1 MSNVIELK
9 LQKIPQKPIIILSCI
24 AVIGLILR
32 LYTFPYEIPFRLD
45 LIDNFSY
52 AVLTS
57 QLGEFPN
64 GFQLANNGWPGFVSL
79 FFSFLNPENFFDFVH
94 LQRFLSITLSIL
106 TIIPVYL
113 LLRRFFEKFLA
124 YVGAALFVFDYRIII
139 DSIAGSNTPLF
150 IFLITFG
157 IFLFLSKNT
166 KVIYLSF
173 GVIAFA
179 SLIRY
184 EGLILLIPFSI
195 MFFFR
200 LRKQKNVIFKYF
212 LAISIAI
219 LILLPMAYLRIEKT
233 GEDGLTSHLLAGV
246 TYVTT
251 DLKVSSP
258 EDIPSDEP
266 WLQPNQDN
274 VGPFII
280 SGLTGLIQYL
290 TWITV
295 PVFMFFLPVSIFM
308 ILKNHSYKKI
318 DNRTLS
324 IIVIGF
330 FMLLPA
336 FYMYGRNFE
345 EVKYLYFLFPI
356 ICLFCIYAL
365 NIFKIK
371 KHFLILTI
379 LIAGVLFL
387 TIGVIHYQNLNLDY
401 EHEREAF
408 EISSFVVDNV
418 TGINRYSP
426 ESQFVKPAEVFKKWP
441 NIPDT
446 QINSPKILRD
456 TKLFS
461 LVDYKSIEK
470 FIEDSKEQGLSH
482 VFVDGRS
489 NRGIIDND
497 LFFNEK
503 NYPYLI
509 KEFDSKEFGLK
520 YHVKIFRID
529 YSLFENSD
537 TYYSKDQQVYIP

>member
-266 WLQPNQDN
+266 WLKPNQDN

-330 FMLLPA
+330 FMFSAATRPKTLSDKLTNMLP
-336 FYMYGRNFE
+336 
-345 EVKYLYFLFPI
+345 PSI
-356 ICLFCIYAL
+356 I
-365 NIFKIK
+365 
-371 KHFLILTI
+371 
-379 LIAGVLFL
+379 
-387 TIGVIHYQNLNLDY
+387 
-401 EHEREAF
+401 
-408 EISSFVVDNV
+408 SDN
-418 TGINRYSP
+418 
-426 ESQFVKPAEVFKKWP
+426 
-441 NIPDT
+441 
-446 QINSPKILRD
+446 
-456 TKLFS
+456 
-461 LVDYKSIEK
+461 
-470 FIEDSKEQGLSH
+470 
-482 VFVDGRS
+482 
-489 NRGIIDND
+489 
-497 LFFNEK
+497 
-503 NYPYLI
+503 
-509 KEFDSKEFGLK
+509 
-520 YHVKIFRID
+520 
-529 YSLFENSD
+529 
-537 TYYSKDQQVYIP
+537 